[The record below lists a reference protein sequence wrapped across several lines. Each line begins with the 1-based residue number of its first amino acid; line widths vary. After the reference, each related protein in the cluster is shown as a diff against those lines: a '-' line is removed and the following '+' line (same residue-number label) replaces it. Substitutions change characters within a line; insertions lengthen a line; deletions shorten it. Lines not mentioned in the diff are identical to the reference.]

1 MHILIC
7 TNAIH
12 QLISPSEMSSDT
24 YYISEN
30 VAIQDGM
37 QVESE
42 GEIQGHVVIPM
53 FNLSRKTDQ

>member
-1 MHILIC
+1 
-7 TNAIH
+7 
-12 QLISPSEMSSDT
+12 MSSDT